1 MFLIDI
7 LYIHIFP
14 NGVTGN
20 QYSIFFQFQLPRH
33 SLKKA
38 WMGRY
43 GSSFFA
49 NQIKGDQNALK
60 NELDCTV
67 DISSFHSTARYY
79 EILKAT
85 QAVKISPI
93 SCL

>member
-1 MFLIDI
+1 M
-7 LYIHIFP
+7 
-14 NGVTGN
+14 VN
-20 QYSIFFQFQLPRH
+20 QNSIFFQFQLPRH

-43 GSSFFA
+43 GSKFFA

-60 NELDCTV
+60 NELDCNV
-67 DISSFHSTARYY
+67 DISSFHSTARY

>member
-1 MFLIDI
+1 M
-7 LYIHIFP
+7 YP

-20 QYSIFFQFQLPRH
+20 QNSIFFQFQLPQRC
-33 SLKKA
+33 LKKA
-38 WMGRY
+38 WMGCY
-43 GSSFFA
+43 GSKFFA

-85 QAVKISPI
+85 QAVKVSPI